1 MPCANLEGLGTPLEN
16 SNLKTLRKITGDQIT
31 QINSNLKTL
40 SKITGDRPR
49 ITLPRSAFECSRI
62 YILQG
67 VLKEILI
74 IKS

>member
-1 MPCANLEGLGTPLEN
+1 MRKSRGFRDPPLE
-16 SNLKTLRKITGDQIT
+16 
-31 QINSNLKTL
+31 NSNLKTL

-74 IKS
+74 INS